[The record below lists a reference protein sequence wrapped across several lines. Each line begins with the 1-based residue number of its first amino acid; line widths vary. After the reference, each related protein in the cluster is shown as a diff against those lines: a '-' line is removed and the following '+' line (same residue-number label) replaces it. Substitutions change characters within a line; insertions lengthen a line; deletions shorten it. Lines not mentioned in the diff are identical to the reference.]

1 MKRIAALLFATV
13 LLLALPACTDK
24 HPGQEPTTLPTSAPT
39 TLSTSAPTTLPTS
52 APTTLPTSAPTT
64 LPTSAPTT
72 LPTSA
77 PTTSPTLGLTDFP
90 APGPNFPGAPILI
103 LNGEKLDVYTS
114 HYGVTEE
121 YAVIPLTA
129 FLMSVGAE
137 YADSPLN
144 EYGIQ
149 CYSFMGK
156 RYIVVPNMHLFM
168 LEDDYRTLLKELNDQ
183 GKWLSRETVA
193 DCGLLP
199 RNESK
204 VLDTNETDAE
214 LAGIWVDHISLMNAL
229 IESGIDITIEYDYS
243 TRTITVTL
251 PKQDA

>member
-24 HPGQEPTTLPTSAPT
+24 KSGQKPTNP
-39 TLSTSAPTTLPTS
+39 STSGPT
-52 APTTLPTSAPTT
+52 
-64 LPTSAPTT
+64 
-72 LPTSA
+72 
-77 PTTSPTLGLTDFP
+77 DVP
-90 APGPNFPGAPILI
+90 APGPNFPDAPILI

-129 FLMSVGAE
+129 FLMSVGAD

-156 RYIVVPNMHLFM
+156 RYIEVDYMHLFM
-168 LEDDYRTLLKELNDQ
+168 FEDDYKTLLKELKDE
-183 GKWLSRETVA
+183 GKELSQETVA

-199 RNESK
+199 
-204 VLDTNETDAE
+204 
-214 LAGIWVDHISLMNAL
+214 
-229 IESGIDITIEYDYS
+229 
-243 TRTITVTL
+243 
-251 PKQDA
+251 